1 MAAQLK
7 SGPPPLQ
14 CGYENGS
21 DRLHLRVPVE
31 VTHIITSD
39 SPLATWLSPGGM
51 LADLDSEIVV
61 VVSSGCDQDPIC
73 NQGYCA

>member
-1 MAAQLK
+1 
-7 SGPPPLQ
+7 
-14 CGYENGS
+14 
-21 DRLHLRVPVE
+21 VE